1 MSTLNNIRHDIYI
14 YIFKYLYIYIHIYLF
29 FYLFIFNHMG
39 VSGNVVNHP
48 IYIMFNGE
56 KDDEPVDSD
65 VFP

>member
-14 YIFKYLYIYIHIYLF
+14 YTYLNIYIYTYLF
-29 FYLFIFNHMG
+29 IFYLFIFNHMG